1 MSRSD
6 CFSRKGFEILNE
18 KDLDFILSL
27 VRSCITKGRLSNF
40 MVDKKIGGLKADRR
54 ELMQTKC

>member
-27 VRSCITKGRLSNF
+27 MRSCITKELLSIF
-40 MVDKKIGGLKADRR
+40 MVDKKIGGLK
-54 ELMQTKC
+54 LKQIGGS